1 MDDAKLECFIP
12 RGVEGVAVRRFG
24 SAIGA
29 VDWAAYYLFNEDN
42 EMYIGF
48 IILLS
53 KLYLELSKHVTS
65 RAAPNVPVLKADCHI
80 ISGSFIWTDTS
91 LETCRKVGKG

>member
-29 VDWAAYYLFNEDN
+29 VDWAAYYLLNEDN
-42 EMYIGF
+42 EIYRVYHLIKQ
-48 IILLS
+48 IIP
-53 KLYLELSKHVTS
+53 
-65 RAAPNVPVLKADCHI
+65 RA
-80 ISGSFIWTDTS
+80 
-91 LETCRKVGKG
+91 

>member
-42 EMYIGF
+42 GT
-48 IILLS
+48 ILPWS
-53 KLYLELSKHVTS
+53 
-65 RAAPNVPVLKADCHI
+65 
-80 ISGSFIWTDTS
+80 
-91 LETCRKVGKG
+91 RKVRDFPVPPRQPSRGAIAPRDGCRGGTVTILEGGEGV